1 MHEEC
6 RFYMGNRRRSP
17 RGEEALTGP
26 VQSELTTA
34 HVRWVSAPCP
44 GRTPR
49 RRNPAAAQ
57 CWRSRNRAARWKQ
70 RPQGEPHARSR
81 QPGDPHDGPNVAA
94 VGEREFHTSG
104 SGAAAERK
112 ATKSTRLHGPQAF
125 QINVAQTAGVTAVA
139 LAIVRCSKRTRTSAF
154 QTQVVHDR
162 ELRYLDA
169 RGWQCSNWPPFS
181 CLASPPVTAFE
192 K

>member
-1 MHEEC
+1 MHEKC
-6 RFYMGNRRRSP
+6 RVYTGNGRRSP

-44 GRTPR
+44 DACRGGATPPLRNAGDPETARHDGSNGR
-49 RRNPAAAQ
+49 
-57 CWRSRNRAARWKQ
+57 KV
-70 RPQGEPHARSR
+70 EPHARSR

-125 QINVAQTAGVTAVA
+125 RINVAQTAGVTAVA